1 MMLMVPDE
9 LALIQFFVEC
19 TDGLKLEE
27 GEMRTTQ
34 VQRFLRA
41 AFVRGGSLEVL
52 QYLVEKFGVKPYTK
66 KMNYYT
72 DMALDATRY
81 YF

>member
-1 MMLMVPDE
+1 MVPDE
-9 LALIQFFVEC
+9 LALIQFFVES
-19 TDGLKLEE
+19 TDGVKLEE
-27 GEMRTTQ
+27 GEMRTAQ

-41 AFVRGGSLEVL
+41 AFVMGGSLEVL
-52 QYLVEKFGVKPYTK
+52 QYLVEKFGVKPCTK
-66 KMNYYT
+66 KIHYYN